1 LILAGVHAGTVDAGL
16 IPPALGDVAPFQTRV
31 GIIVA
36 ALLPAIA
43 RTHPLA
49 IDGTFVGAR
58 GNTRT
63 VNAGLIGGTPSD
75 RTPIQATVAGLITSL
90 ITVSRTTALSH
101 RRTFAGT
108 SRRRVDIK
116 RRIFLMRG

>member
-90 ITVSRTTALSH
+90 ITVSRTAALSH